1 MYKVT
6 IRNRK
11 NGIFENAEVETM
23 EDVIYFLNLYDLRGY
38 EIFVVRD
45 V

>member
-11 NGIFENAEVETM
+11 KGIFENAEVETM